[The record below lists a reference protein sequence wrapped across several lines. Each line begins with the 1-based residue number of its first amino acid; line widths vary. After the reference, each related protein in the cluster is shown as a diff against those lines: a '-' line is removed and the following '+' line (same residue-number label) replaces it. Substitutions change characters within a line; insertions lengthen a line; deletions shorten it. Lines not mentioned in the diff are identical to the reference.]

1 MKEGQYVRHL
11 RSPEYGVGKVVRCL
25 FNGTKVVFS
34 QITIRGLL
42 PHVLEPVSLDE
53 QKRLE
58 KEEAMRAGPEAL
70 AAWEEKQTPPKKPS
84 QSHGDKMCR
93 AVWESRRIQRNIYPD
108 IDEER
113 LSMLLEA
120 AINDSQPGGR
130 PMEHNGEQHG
140 ERQTD
145 QQTGQ
150 QADSSWWYQA
160 FRLSKAEDEDLS
172 METRI
177 AGVTYENRQSII
189 ADMEENEH
197 VLLVREPEN
206 SFDDNAVSVK
216 RINGRQ
222 IGYLP
227 RELAAKVA
235 PRLDAHGKPVSAV
248 VTAILGRH
256 YIEGTLGVRIRF
268 SLAGIEQR
276 SENCI
281 ATGEDNELPPF

>member
-11 RSPEYGVGKVVRCL
+11 RSPEYGVGKVVPCSL
-25 FNGTKVVFS
+25 NGTKVVFS

-42 PHVLEPVSLDE
+42 PHVLEAVSLEE

-58 KEEAMRAGPEAL
+58 REEAMRAGPEAF

-84 QSHGDKMCR
+84 QSHSDEMCR
-93 AVWESRRIQRNIYPD
+93 AGWEPNRFQRKRYFD
-108 IDEER
+108 IDEEG

-120 AINDSQPGGR
+120 AMNDSQPEVR

-145 QQTGQ
+145 QH
-150 QADSSWWYQA
+150 ANSSWWYQS
-160 FRLSKAEDEDLS
+160 FRLNKDEDEDLS
-172 METRI
+172 IETRI

-189 ADMEENEH
+189 ADMEKNEH
-197 VLLVREPEN
+197 VLLVREPGN
-206 SFDDNAVSVK
+206 PVDDNAVSVK

-227 RELAAKVA
+227 REFAAKVA
-235 PRLDAHGKPVSAV
+235 AKLDAHGRPVSAV
-248 VTAILGRH
+248 VTAILGRN
-256 YIEGTLGVRIRF
+256 YIDGTLGVRIRF

-276 SENCI
+276 EKNRI
-281 ATGEDNELPPF
+281 ATGEDDALPPF